1 MAVENL
7 SKTSPTDSAAQP
19 ELIRPTLMAMVGV
32 AMSALWTC
40 LLIVHWS
47 AAAQAAPQAVA
58 YQSVWLAVFAVT
70 ALASM
75 LLILQK
81 RWAHQLL
88 LTLFALLTIGSLA
101 HLMGVLL
108 WTDDS
113 WWGTSLPPLLLTMPV
128 FVLALAGTAAMTAT
142 SGPRTRLRYSSVVT
156 VSVAA
161 AIALAVLVNM
171 IGQKDY
177 IRRSTEMLGRYGL
190 TDRTKRVLESIDQPI
205 RLTAAYTSTNP
216 KRLGREY
223 GPRVIDLLK
232 EMAEFGR
239 RNNRSIEVINASDDV
254 ARDEVITDLKKR
266 FRLRAQDHD
275 QFINNVHR
283 ASGGM
288 VQSLAESAQAWQM
301 ADQAVY
307 VRQWS
312 LAPGLARELK
322 RVSRELENLDA
333 KVQGQLQSAA
343 LPDYAG
349 LTNELIQGLQQS
361 RDDVQKFVLLCR
373 QIQTIPGEIDA
384 NRAKTL
390 QAVDR
395 CTTYAEEMLQA
406 IGTPDDVVPD
416 QPAPLLRRYVRK
428 ARDTAA
434 AAKFAAQLL
443 QNVAGETN
451 IPLLHTSQEWLL
463 QLDTGDG
470 AVRGISPAELFMRYG
485 MLLEQQAEELDMTV
499 AAAKDEFLREL
510 LVQVRSQAVAI
521 GGSLVGSAKV
531 VHESLPLLAEM
542 DPASRAMLAQADEG
556 GPLFNTMAELTVWL
570 DTAQAL
576 PALEATELSQA
587 ISEDNILLIEVG
599 DQTEVIPFEDIWPL
613 RAGIGGQDDTEQSRF
628 FNGNATIGSKLLG
641 MAHEPFATVVLT
653 YYEPEIP
660 PQLAPYLPSPPLSP
674 ENLRELTRRLE
685 SVNFEVRQWNLS
697 EPPPP
702 PTDGADDADRPRV
715 LLVLAPPEP
724 LPLGEMAPGRF
735 GDAEIAKIKSLVDT
749 GTPAL
754 FLTGFMPP
762 QGFAGQAIQPNY
774 GYGPYLRS
782 DWGIDVLSDFRIV
795 SASPD
800 KTTPGKFHVN
810 LKRLFHLPLSLFSD
824 HMIGAPLR
832 GQRVLWTDLCPLEI
846 DAALPGGVV
855 VEPLLSVPEAWGS
868 DTWASRD
875 VRELY
880 RQVYA
885 KDRSLIQPSFDGG
898 DKRIPDG
905 GMPVAVAATRER
917 TGRPDIADAQTSRIV
932 VLTMALSLVDGYLTQ
947 YEHQFESGDLTVSDP
962 PRANAYVVL
971 NSLYWL
977 IGSYHYIAAPALA
990 SEPIADVSGGTYA
1003 TLWVLCVVVAPL
1015 AVVSLGGVVM
1025 VLRRR

>member
-7 SKTSPTDSAAQP
+7 SQAGPTDAAARP
-19 ELIRPTLMAMVGV
+19 ELTRPTLMAMMGV
-32 AMSALWTC
+32 VASALWTC
-40 LLIVHWS
+40 LLIAHWS
-47 AAAQAAPQAVA
+47 GAAQAAPQAVA

-88 LTLFALLTIGSLA
+88 LTLFALLTVGSLA

-113 WWGTSLPPLLLTMPV
+113 WWGTALPPLLLTMPV
-128 FVLALAGTAAMTAT
+128 FVLALAGTAAMTA
-142 SGPRTRLRYSSVVT
+142 SSAPRTRLRYSSVVT

-177 IRRSTEMLGRYGL
+177 VRRSTETLGRYGL

-223 GPRVIDLLK
+223 GPRVMDLLK

-239 RNNRSIEVINASDDV
+239 RNNKSIEVINASDDV
-254 ARDEVITDLKKR
+254 ARAEVIADLKER

-275 QFINNVHR
+275 QFISNVHQ

-307 VRQWS
+307 LRQWS
-312 LAPGLARELK
+312 MAPGLARELK

-343 LPDYAG
+343 LPDYGG
-349 LTNELIQGLQQS
+349 LTHELTQGLQQS
-361 RDDVQKFVLLCR
+361 RDEVQKFVLLCR
-373 QIQTIPGEIDA
+373 QIQTIPDEVNA

-395 CTTYAEEMLQA
+395 CAKYAEEMLQA

-416 QPAPLLRRYVRK
+416 RPAPLLRRYVGK
-428 ARDTAA
+428 ARDAAA

-443 QNVAGETN
+443 QNVAGEAN
-451 IPLLHTSQEWLL
+451 IPLLHTSQDWLL

-531 VHESLPLLAEM
+531 VHESLPLLAQM
-542 DPASRAMLAQADEG
+542 DPASSAMLAHANQG
-556 GPLFNTMAELTVWL
+556 GPLFNTMAALTVWL

-576 PALEATELSQA
+576 PALEATELSRA

-613 RAGIGGQDDTEQSRF
+613 RAGIGGPDDTEQSRF

-674 ENLRELTRRLE
+674 DNLRELTRRLE
-685 SVNFEVRQWNLS
+685 SVNFEVQQWNLS
-697 EPPPP
+697 EPPPWE
-702 PTDGADDADRPRV
+702 TGGADPDRPRV

-774 GYGPYLRS
+774 GYGPYLQG
-782 DWGIDVLSDFRIV
+782 DWGIDVLSDFRVV

-800 KTTPGKFHVN
+800 RTTPGKFHVN
-810 LKRLFHLPLSLFSD
+810 IKRLFHLPLSLFSD
-824 HMIGAPLR
+824 HMIGDPLK

-846 DAALPGGVV
+846 ASAPPVGVA
-855 VEPLLSVPEAWGS
+855 VEPLLSIPEAWGS

-885 KDRSLIQPSFDGG
+885 KDRSLIQPNFDGG

-917 TGRPDIADAQTSRIV
+917 TGGPDADDPQTSRIV

-962 PRANAYVVL
+962 PRANADLVI

-1015 AVVSLGGVVM
+1015 AVVGLGGVVM